1 MSIVGRKFLHASD
14 IHIGSPLGALGG
26 TGHIS
31 EDQMKEVIEE
41 MRSSFDNLIDTAIS
55 ENVMFVVLAGDIYDG
70 AQAQEAMQGHF
81 QRGLERLN
89 KQDIKVFI
97 IHGNHDPLERQ
108 SKRRKPFPPNTK
120 VFRPKDP
127 EEVLAFE
134 SDGEQVF
141 VAGVSFETPDERN
154 NLAIRFRDFP
164 QQHARWRVGVLHTS
178 LAGSSDHDPYAPCS
192 VDDLRN
198 APVAYW
204 ALGHIH
210 LRSDNNSL
218 DKGRWWAYS
227 GNLQGR
233 SFKASECHPKGVLLV
248 TATSDGYA
256 QPEFVAC
263 DTVRFQTLSIPV
275 AEDSDFEDLYG
286 LIAEQAQAEAALTD
300 GQRLICRV
308 VLTGRHVDY
317 KKIRSACSA
326 EADDSTSLI
335 AGLMDSFG
343 SDLGSTWVTDIR
355 CEVLPVLDMNSF
367 RQGDSMLAVALRR
380 LDDMSDREV
389 FDQCAGLLDA
399 VPSRVLFPQNVASDP
414 DTPID
419 VELVASIR
427 NQVALALVETIRVE
441 EVIK

>member
-14 IHIGSPLGALGG
+14 IHIGSPLGALGA
-26 TGHIS
+26 TSHIS

-89 KQDIKVFI
+89 EHDIKVFI

-127 EEVLAFE
+127 EEFLAFE
-134 SDGEQVF
+134 DGDEKIYVS
-141 VAGVSFETPDERN
+141 GVSFETTSESN
-154 NLAIRFRDFP
+154 NLAVRFKDLP
-164 QQHARWRVGVLHTS
+164 YEHARWRVGVLHTS

-275 AEDSDFEDLYG
+275 AEDSDYEDLYG
-286 LIAEQAQAEAALTD
+286 LIAEQALAAAALTD

-308 VLTGRHVDY
+308 VLSGRHADY
-317 KKIRSACSA
+317 KKIRSACNVDI
-326 EADDSTSLI
+326 DDATSLL
-335 AGLMDSFG
+335 AGLMDSFS
-343 SDLGSTWVTDIR
+343 SDLGNTWVTDIR

-389 FDQCAGLLDA
+389 LEQCVGLLDA
-399 VPSRVLFPQNVASDP
+399 APSRVLFPQNVASDP
-414 DTPID
+414 DTPLD

>member
-1 MSIVGRKFLHASD
+1 MSVVGRKFLHASD
-14 IHIGSPLGALGG
+14 IHIGFPLGSLGE

-31 EDQMKEVIEE
+31 EDDMKTVIEE
-41 MRSSFDNLIDTAIS
+41 MRGAFDNLIETAIS

-70 AQAQEAMQGHF
+70 AQAQDALQGHF

-89 KQDIKVFI
+89 DHDIKVFI

-108 SKRRKPFPPNTK
+108 SKRRKSFPPNTK

-134 SDGEQVF
+134 DGEEKIYVS
-141 VAGVSFETPDERN
+141 GVSFETTSESN
-154 NLAIRFRDFP
+154 NLAIRFKDLP
-164 QQHARWRVGVLHTS
+164 NEHARWRVGVLHTS

-210 LRSDNNSL
+210 LRSDNNAL
-218 DKGRWWAYS
+218 DRGRWWAYS

-233 SFKASECHPKGVLLV
+233 NFKASECHPKGALLV
-248 TATSDGYA
+248 TATSDGYSR
-256 QPEFVAC
+256 PEFVAC

-275 AEDSDFEDLYG
+275 DDVSEYEDLYG
-286 LIAEQAQAEAALTD
+286 LIAEEARSAADSTD
-300 GQRLICRV
+300 GRRLVCRV
-308 VLTGRHVDY
+308 VLTGRHSDY
-317 KKIRSACSA
+317 KKIRNACNA
-326 EADDSTSLI
+326 EADNSASLLAGIIDSY
-335 AGLMDSFG
+335 G
-343 SDLGSTWVTDIR
+343 SDLGSTMVTDIQ
-355 CEVLPVLDMNSF
+355 CDVLPTFDMNSL

-380 LDDMSDREV
+380 LDEMSDQEV
-389 FDQCAGLLDA
+389 VDQCADLLDSTPA
-399 VPSRVLFPQNVASDP
+399 RVLFPQTNSPESEASLN
-414 DTPID
+414 

-427 NQVALALVETIRVE
+427 RQVELALAETIIE
-441 EVIK
+441 EGAVK

>member
-81 QRGLERLN
+81 QRGLERLDEH
-89 KQDIKVFI
+89 DIKVFI

-127 EEVLAFE
+127 EEFLAFE
-134 SDGEQVF
+134 DDGEKIYVS
-141 VAGVSFETPDERN
+141 GVSFETTSESN
-154 NLAIRFRDFP
+154 NLAVRFKDLP
-164 QQHARWRVGVLHTS
+164 IEHARWRVGVLHTS

-275 AEDSDFEDLYG
+275 SEDSDYEDLYG
-286 LIAEQAQAEAALTD
+286 LIAEQALAAAALTD

-308 VLTGRHVDY
+308 VLSGRHADY
-317 KKIRSACSA
+317 KKIRSACNVDI
-326 EADDSTSLI
+326 DDSTSLL
-335 AGLMDSFG
+335 AGLMDSFS

-389 FDQCAGLLDA
+389 LEQCVGLLDA
-399 VPSRVLFPQNVASDP
+399 APARILFPQNLTSDP
-414 DTPID
+414 DAPID
-419 VELVASIR
+419 ADLVTSIR

-441 EVIK
+441 EAVK

>member
-1 MSIVGRKFLHASD
+1 M
-14 IHIGSPLGALGG
+14 
-26 TGHIS
+26 
-31 EDQMKEVIEE
+31 
-41 MRSSFDNLIDTAIS
+41 
-55 ENVMFVVLAGDIYDG
+55 
-70 AQAQEAMQGHF
+70 
-81 QRGLERLN
+81 
-89 KQDIKVFI
+89 
-97 IHGNHDPLERQ
+97 
-108 SKRRKPFPPNTK
+108 
-120 VFRPKDP
+120 FRPKDP
-127 EEVLAFE
+127 EEFLAFE
-134 SDGEQVF
+134 DGDEKIYVS
-141 VAGVSFETPDERN
+141 GVSFETTSEPN
-154 NLAIRFRDFP
+154 NLAVRFKDLP
-164 QQHARWRVGVLHTS
+164 YEHARWRVGVLHTS

-286 LIAEQAQAEAALTD
+286 LIAEQALAAAALTD

-308 VLTGRHVDY
+308 VLSGRHADY
-317 KKIRSACSA
+317 KKIRSACNVDI
-326 EADDSTSLI
+326 DDSTSLL
-335 AGLMDSFG
+335 AGLMDSFS
-343 SDLGSTWVTDIR
+343 SDLGNTWVTDIR

-389 FDQCAGLLDA
+389 LEQCVGLLDA
-399 VPSRVLFPQNVASDP
+399 APARILFPQNLASDT
-414 DTPID
+414 DAPID
-419 VELVASIR
+419 ADLVASIR

-441 EVIK
+441 EAVK